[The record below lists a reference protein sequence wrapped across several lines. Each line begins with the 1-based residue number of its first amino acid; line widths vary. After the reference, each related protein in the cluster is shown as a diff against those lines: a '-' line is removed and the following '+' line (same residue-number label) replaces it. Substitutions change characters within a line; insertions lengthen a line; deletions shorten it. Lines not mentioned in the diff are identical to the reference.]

1 MSYIRTLLGKL
12 GFEVDSKPLEQFNE
26 EIDGTS
32 EKMEDAGDASEGLLG
47 RMAKLNQAWELAA
60 KLGGAVLGTLK
71 DLAFSTASHAAGVAD
86 AAAQIGVETRELQR
100 LHFALEMSGGQ
111 AESVNKAILEQNK
124 LMREGAANAASPFV
138 KALEEIGLKLETVQ
152 NLGAEERCGRIGESL
167 AQVNDKG
174 RQAALSLAL
183 FGGEGS
189 KILPLALEGRSGIAA
204 LGDEAERLGY
214 VLGDDVVA
222 AGSELDDSLQKTQI
236 LINGIKNDIG
246 ASLMPT
252 VTELV
257 SELSEWIKENRELI
271 ASNVKGFIEGLIS
284 AGQTLA
290 PIVKTVAG
298 AVSTLISAL
307 GGAENAT
314 GPLIAGLGGVR
325 IALMACLGPWGLVAA
340 AALAAGVAIVGAMQD
355 SEKSILATERAAKR
369 LQGTLDFEE
378 GLKGK
383 SSAELR
389 TMLDELET
397 KRKQLNTIQE
407 DVRGKSPE
415 RIKELEAERAKDQAE
430 IKKRQEILGRVLGK
444 SIAKDAN
451 AQYGNLVQRDD
462 AGVGVTGETSGLR
475 LVSSEENKQIQEGE
489 AISDREELKYLR
501 RKGRKSASDRAR
513 ILELQDKLGE
523 KPTAG
528 GGGKGK
534 KAEEKKRTAEEIIGI
549 GKGGISDAF
558 AAAEAPSSGPKVN
571 NFYITISPTNN
582 IGPFTVPEY
591 ARGNSEQF
599 GRHAGRQV
607 ADALHDQ
614 NVETASYFTTSR
626 SGAR

>member
-26 EIDGTS
+26 GIDDS
-32 EKMEDAGDASEGLLG
+32 AEKMEDAGEASEGLLG

-60 KLGGAVLGTLK
+60 KVGGAVLGTLK

-100 LHFALEMSGGQ
+100 LHYALEMSGGQ

-124 LMREGAANAASPFV
+124 LMREGATNAATPFV

-152 NLGAEERCGRIGESL
+152 NLGAEDRFGRIGESL
-167 AQVNDKG
+167 AQVQDKG

-222 AGSELDDSLQKTQI
+222 AGSALDDSLQKTQI

-246 ASLMPT
+246 AALMPT

-284 AGQTLA
+284 AGQALA
-290 PIVKTVAG
+290 PIVKTVAS
-298 AVSTLISAL
+298 AVSTLIGAL

-325 IALMACLGPWGLVAA
+325 LALMACLGPWGLVAA

-355 SEKSILATERAAKR
+355 SEKSILSTERAAKR

-415 RIKELEAERAKDQAE
+415 RIRELEAEREKDQAE

-462 AGVGVTGETSGLR
+462 AGVGVTGERSGLR
-475 LVSSEENKQIQEGE
+475 LVSAEENKQIQEGE

-501 RKGRKSASDRAR
+501 SKGKKTAANRAR

-528 GGGKGK
+528 GGGKAK
-534 KAEEKKRTAEEIIGI
+534 KEEKKRTAEEIIGI

-558 AAAEAPSSGPKVN
+558 SAAEAPSSGPKVN
-571 NFYITISPTNN
+571 NWYITISPTNN

-607 ADALHDQ
+607 ADALRDQ